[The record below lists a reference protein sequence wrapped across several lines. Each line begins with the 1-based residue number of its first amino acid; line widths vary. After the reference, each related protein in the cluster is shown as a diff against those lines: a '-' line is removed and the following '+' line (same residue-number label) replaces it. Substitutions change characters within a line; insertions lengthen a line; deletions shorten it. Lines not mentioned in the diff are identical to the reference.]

1 MVIRFYSLGM
11 PEFNDR
17 LFHLICKPKSY
28 KFNKPPPQRRPV
40 NSVSTIRLLVKT
52 IALPSD
58 FN

>member
-1 MVIRFYSLGM
+1 MVIRFYSLGI

-40 NSVSTIRLLVKT
+40 NSVSTIRLWFFPPYT
-52 IALPSD
+52 
-58 FN
+58 